1 MATAAQK
8 RRVHKHKS
16 KEAKDKRGN
25 ENAQAKVFTYEWKGL
40 NRDGQKTSG
49 ELRGTSVL
57 EIKTQLKAQGVN
69 PKVVRK
75 KSASLFKSDPKIKPM
90 DIAMVTRQIATML
103 TAGVPLVTT
112 IEMLG
117 RGHEKPK
124 MRTLLGTI
132 VNDIQSGIPLSDALR
147 PHRQYFDDLY
157 VDLVAAGEHSGSL
170 DLVFDR
176 IATYKEKAEA
186 LKSKIKKAMFYPA
199 AVVVVA
205 IAVTTLLLLFVVPQF
220 EEIFAG
226 FGAELPAFT
235 QLIINISEGLQA
247 SWYYFLAAIIIAV
260 IAFKQ
265 AHLRSQEFRDQIDTL
280 VLKIPA
286 IGDILH
292 KGAMARFARTLATTF
307 AAGVPLIDGL
317 ESAAGASGN
326 AVYRKALLKIRAE
339 VMSGMQ
345 MNVAMRTT
353 GLFPDMLIQMVM
365 IGEESG
371 SLDNML
377 NKVANIYEM
386 QVDDAV
392 DGLSSLIEPIMMVV
406 IGGLVGGLIVG
417 MYLPIFQMGQVV
429 G

>member
-1 MATAAQK
+1 MATATATAKNNKAKNKGAKAQPK
-8 RRVHKHKS
+8 IHT
-16 KEAKDKRGN
+16 
-25 ENAQAKVFTYEWKGL
+25 FTWKGH
-40 NRDGQKTSG
+40 NRDGKLSSG
-49 ELRGTSVL
+49 ELRGTSIT
-57 EIKTQLKAQGVN
+57 EIKTLLKSQGIN
-69 PKVVRK
+69 PKTVRK
-75 KSASLFKSDPKIKPM
+75 KSASMFGDKKIKPM
-90 DIAMVTRQIATML
+90 DIAVITRQIATML
-103 TAGVPLVTT
+103 AAGVPLVTS
-112 IEMLG
+112 IELIA
-117 RGHEKPK
+117 RGHEKN
-124 MRTLLGTI
+124 RVRVLLGT
-132 VNDIQSGIPLSDALR
+132 VLADLQAGIPLSDALR
-147 PHRQYFDDLY
+147 PHRVYFDDLY

-170 DLVFDR
+170 DAVFDR
-176 IATYKEKAEA
+176 IATYREKSEA

-205 IAVTTLLLLFVVPQF
+205 IAVTVLLLVAVVPQF
-220 EEIFAG
+220 EEIFNG

-235 QLIINISEGLQA
+235 QLIVNISRGLQ
-247 SWYYFLAAIIIAV
+247 STWYLFLAGIV
-260 IAFKQ
+260 ISVWLFVR
-265 AHLRSQEFRDQIDTL
+265 AHRNSEHFRNRIDEM

-326 AVYRKALLKIRAE
+326 YVYRKALLNVRTE
-339 VMSGMQ
+339 VMAGMQ

-353 GLFPDMLIQMVM
+353 KLFPDMLIQMVM

-406 IGGLVGGLIVG
+406 IGTIVGGLIVG
-417 MYLPIFQMGQVV
+417 MYLPIFNLGKVV

>member
-1 MATAAQK
+1 MATATTA
-8 RRVHKHKS
+8 RKS
-16 KEAKDKRGN
+16 RANKN
-25 ENAQAKVFTYEWKGL
+25 EKKSQPKIYTFEWKGL
-40 NRDGQKTSG
+40 NRDGKKTAG
-49 ELRGTSVL
+49 ELKGATVA
-57 EIKTQLKAQGVN
+57 EIKSLLKQQGVN
-69 PKVVRK
+69 PKIVRK
-75 KSASLFKSDPKIKPM
+75 KSSPLFASNPDIKAM

-103 TAGVPLVTT
+103 AAGVPLVTI

-117 RGHEKPK
+117 RGHEKQK
-124 MRTLLGTI
+124 MRELLGT
-132 VNDIQSGIPLSDALR
+132 VLSEIQSGIPLSDALR
-147 PHRQYFDDLY
+147 PHRRYFDDLY
-157 VDLVAAGEHSGSL
+157 VDLVAAGEHSGLL
-170 DLVFDR
+170 DAVFDR
-176 IATYKEKAEA
+176 IATYREKAEQ

-205 IAVTTLLLLFVVPQF
+205 ILVTTLLLLFVVPQF
-220 EEIFAG
+220 ESIFKG

-235 QLIINISEGLQA
+235 QMIVNISRFLQS
-247 SWYYFLAAIIIAV
+247 SWYIFFAAIVVSIWLFV
-260 IAFKQ
+260 R
-265 AHLRSQEFRDQIDTL
+265 AHRNSQLVRDRVDEW
-280 VLKIPA
+280 VLKIPV
-286 IGDILH
+286 IGNILH
-292 KGAMARFARTLATTF
+292 KAAMARFSRTLATTF
-307 AAGVPLIDGL
+307 AAGVPLIDGM

-326 AVYRKALLKIRAE
+326 AVYRKALLKVRQE
-339 VMSGMQ
+339 VMAGMQ

-406 IGGLVGGLIVG
+406 IGTLVGGLIVG
-417 MYLPIFQMGQVV
+417 MYLPIFQMGNIV

>member
-1 MATAAQK
+1 MATASLAKTTTKTKKQK
-8 RRVHKHKS
+8 
-16 KEAKDKRGN
+16 A
-25 ENAQAKVFTYEWKGL
+25 AKVQPKVVTFEWKGT
-40 NRDGQKTSG
+40 NRDGKKTSG
-49 ELRGTSVL
+49 ELRGTSSA
-57 EIKTQLKAQGVN
+57 EIKAQLKSQGVN
-69 PKVVRK
+69 PKVVK
-75 KSASLFKSDPKIKPM
+75 KKAEPLFKRDPKIKAM
-90 DIAMVTRQIATML
+90 DIAMITRQIATML
-103 TAGVPLVTT
+103 AAGVPIVTT
-112 IEMLG
+112 LEMLG

-124 MRTLLGTI
+124 MRELLGTI
-132 VNDIQSGIPLSDALR
+132 VSDVQAGIPLSDSLR
-147 PHRQYFDDLY
+147 PHKKYFDDLY
-157 VDLVAAGEHSGSL
+157 VDLVGAGEHSGSL
-170 DLVFDR
+170 DAVFDR
-176 IATYKEKAEA
+176 IATYREKAEA

-199 AVVVVA
+199 AVVIVA

-220 EEIFAG
+220 ESIFAG

-235 QLIINISEGLQA
+235 QMIVGLSRWLQS
-247 SWYYFLAAIIIAV
+247 SWYFFVIGIIATV
-260 IAFKQ
+260 WAFRR
-265 AHLRSQEFRDQIDTL
+265 AHLNSQNFRNRIDEL
-280 VLKIPA
+280 VLKIPV

-292 KGAMARFARTLATTF
+292 KAAMARFARTLATTF

-326 AVYRKALLKIRAE
+326 YVYRSALTKVRTE

-371 SLDNML
+371 GLDEML

-392 DGLSSLIEPIMMVV
+392 DALSSLIEPMMMVV
-406 IGGLVGGLIVG
+406 IGTLVGGLIVG
-417 MYLPIFQMGQVV
+417 MYLPIFQLGNVV

>member
-1 MATAAQK
+1 MASASLAK
-8 RRVHKHKS
+8 AKS
-16 KEAKDKRGN
+16 KKEKTAK
-25 ENAQAKVFTYEWKGL
+25 AQPKVVTFEWKGT
-40 NRDGQKTSG
+40 NRDGKKTSG
-49 ELRGTSVL
+49 ELRGISSA
-57 EIKTQLKAQGVN
+57 EIKAQLKSQGVN
-69 PKVVRK
+69 PKVVK
-75 KSASLFKSDPKIKPM
+75 KKADPLFKNDPKIRAM
-90 DIAMVTRQIATML
+90 DIAMITRQIATML
-103 TAGVPLVTT
+103 AAGVPIVTT
-112 IEMLG
+112 LEMLG
-117 RGHEKPK
+117 RSHEKPK
-124 MRTLLGTI
+124 MRELLGAI
-132 VNDIQSGIPLSDALR
+132 VNDVQSGIPLSDSLR

-170 DLVFDR
+170 DAVFDR
-176 IATYKEKAEA
+176 IATYREKAEA

-205 IAVTTLLLLFVVPQF
+205 IGVTALLLLMVVPQF
-220 EEIFAG
+220 EEIFKG

-235 QLIINISEGLQA
+235 QMIVGISRWLQSSWYFFVIGLII
-247 SWYYFLAAIIIAV
+247 FV
-260 IAFKQ
+260 FMFRR
-265 AHLRSQEFRDQIDTL
+265 AHLTSQHFRDRVDEF

-286 IGDILH
+286 IGPILH
-292 KGAMARFARTLATTF
+292 KAAMARFARTLATTF

-326 AVYRKALLKIRAE
+326 YVYRSALHKVRTE

-353 GLFPDMLIQMVM
+353 ELFPDMLIQMVM

-371 SLDNML
+371 GLDEML

-406 IGGLVGGLIVG
+406 IGTLVGGLIVG
-417 MYLPIFQMGQVV
+417 MYLPIFQLGKVV

>member
-1 MATAAQK
+1 MATATAKRKPKTKKPTQK
-8 RRVHKHKS
+8 H
-16 KEAKDKRGN
+16 
-25 ENAQAKVFTYEWKGL
+25 QPKVFTFEWKGV
-40 NRDGQKTSG
+40 NRDGARTSG
-49 ELRGTSVL
+49 ELRGTSIA
-57 EIKTQLKAQGVN
+57 EIRSVLKAQGVT
-69 PKVVRK
+69 PKGVRK
-75 KSASLFKSDPKIKPM
+75 KSAPLFKSEKKITAM
-90 DIAMVTRQIATML
+90 DIAMITRQIATML
-103 TAGVPLVTT
+103 AAGVPLVTT
-112 IEMLG
+112 IELLG
-117 RGHEKPK
+117 RGHEKAK
-124 MRTLLGTI
+124 MRELLATI
-132 VNDIQSGIPLSDALR
+132 LSDVQSGIPLSDALR

-170 DLVFDR
+170 DAVFDR
-176 IATYKEKAEA
+176 IATYREKAEQ

-205 IAVTTLLLLFVVPQF
+205 VAVTVLLLLFVVPQF
-220 EEIFAG
+220 EDIFKG
-226 FGAELPAFT
+226 FGAELPSFT
-235 QLIINISEGLQA
+235 QLIIDVSRWLQS
-247 SWYYFLAAIIIAV
+247 SWYYFAIAIVAAIWL
-260 IAFKQ
+260 FRRT
-265 AHLRSQEFRDQIDTL
+265 HRNSLEFRNKIDQL

-292 KGAMARFARTLATTF
+292 KAAMSRFARTLATTF

-326 AVYRKALLKIRAE
+326 YVYRSALLKVRQE

-371 SLDNML
+371 GLDEML

-406 IGGLVGGLIVG
+406 IGTVVGGLIIG
-417 MYLPIFQMGQVV
+417 MYLPIFEMGNIV

>member
-1 MATAAQK
+1 MATATTVKKPRANK
-8 RRVHKHKS
+8 NDKKS
-16 KEAKDKRGN
+16 QPKIYT
-25 ENAQAKVFTYEWKGL
+25 FEWKGL
-40 NRDGQKTSG
+40 NRDGKKTGG
-49 ELRGTSVL
+49 ELKGTTVA
-57 EIKTQLKAQGVN
+57 EIKSQLKQQGVN

-75 KSASLFKSDPKIKPM
+75 KASPFFARNPDIKAM

-103 TAGVPLVTT
+103 AAGVPLVTT

-117 RGHEKPK
+117 RGHEKQK
-124 MRTLLGTI
+124 MRELLGT
-132 VNDIQSGIPLSDALR
+132 VLSEIQSGIPLSDSLR
-147 PHRQYFDDLY
+147 PHRRYFDDLY

-170 DLVFDR
+170 DAVFDR
-176 IATYKEKAEA
+176 IATYREKAEQ

-205 IAVTTLLLLFVVPQF
+205 ILVTTLLLLFVVPQF
-220 EEIFAG
+220 EEIFNS

-235 QLIINISEGLQA
+235 QFIIGISRFLQS
-247 SWYYFLAAIIIAV
+247 SWYIFFAAIV
-260 IAFKQ
+260 ISIWLFIR
-265 AHLRSQEFRDQIDTL
+265 AHRNSQVVRDRVDEL
-280 VLKIPA
+280 VLKIPV
-286 IGDILH
+286 IGNILH
-292 KGAMARFARTLATTF
+292 KAAMARFSRTLATTF
-307 AAGVPLIDGL
+307 AAGVPLIDGM

-326 AVYRKALLKIRAE
+326 AVYRKALLKVRQE
-339 VMSGMQ
+339 VMAGMQ

-406 IGGLVGGLIVG
+406 IGTLVGGLIVG
-417 MYLPIFQMGQVV
+417 MYLPIFQMGNVV

>member
-1 MATAAQK
+1 MATASARK
-8 RRVHKHKS
+8 KPKS
-16 KEAKDKRGN
+16 AKKN
-25 ENAQAKVFTYEWKGL
+25 TKNQPKVFTFDWKGL
-40 NRDGQKTSG
+40 NRDGQKTAG
-49 ELRGTSVL
+49 ELRGASIS
-57 EIKTQLKAQGVN
+57 EIKGVLKSQGVT
-69 PKVVRK
+69 PKSVRK
-75 KSASLFKSDPKIKPM
+75 QSAPLFKLFEPQINAM

-103 TAGVPLVTT
+103 AAGVPLVTT
-112 IEMLG
+112 LELLG

-124 MRTLLGTI
+124 MRELLGI
-132 VNDIQSGIPLSDALR
+132 IISDVQSGIPLSNALR
-147 PHRQYFDDLY
+147 PHRRYFDDLY
-157 VDLVAAGEHSGSL
+157 VDLVNAGEHSGSL
-170 DLVFDR
+170 DIVFDR
-176 IATYKEKAEA
+176 ISIYKEKAEA

-205 IAVTTLLLLFVVPQF
+205 IAVTVLLLLFVVPQF
-220 EEIFAG
+220 EDIFKG

-235 QLIINISEGLQA
+235 QFVLGISRGLQA
-247 SWYYFLAAIIIAV
+247 SWHIIFAIIGIFIFLFV
-260 IAFKQ
+260 R
-265 AHLRSQEFRDQIDTL
+265 AHRNSLMVRDRVDAML
-280 VLKIPA
+280 LKIPA

-326 AVYRKALLKIRAE
+326 AVYRNALLKVRQE
-339 VMSGMQ
+339 VTSGMQ

-353 GLFPDMLIQMVM
+353 KLFPDMLIQMVM

-377 NKVANIYEM
+377 NKVSNIYEM

-406 IGGLVGGLIVG
+406 IGTIVGGLIVA
-417 MYLPIFQMGQVV
+417 MYLPIFEMGKIV

>member
-1 MATAAQK
+1 MATATATAKNNKAKNKGAKAQPK
-8 RRVHKHKS
+8 IHT
-16 KEAKDKRGN
+16 
-25 ENAQAKVFTYEWKGL
+25 FTWKGL
-40 NRDGQKTSG
+40 NRDGKLSSG
-49 ELRGTSVL
+49 ELRGASITEV
-57 EIKTQLKAQGVN
+57 KTLLKSQGIN
-69 PKVVRK
+69 PKTVRK
-75 KSASLFKSDPKIKPM
+75 KSASMFGDKKIKPM
-90 DIAMVTRQIATML
+90 DIAVITRQIATML
-103 TAGVPLVTT
+103 AAGVPLVTS
-112 IEMLG
+112 IELIA
-117 RGHEKPK
+117 RGHEKNK
-124 MRTLLGTI
+124 VRTLLGT
-132 VNDIQSGIPLSDALR
+132 VLADLQAGIPLSDALR
-147 PHRQYFDDLY
+147 PHRVYFDDLY

-170 DLVFDR
+170 DAVFDR
-176 IATYKEKAEA
+176 IATYKEKSEA

-205 IAVTTLLLLFVVPQF
+205 IAVTALLLVVVVPQF
-220 EEIFAG
+220 EEVFRG

-235 QLIINISEGLQA
+235 QLIVSLSRGLQ
-247 SWYYFLAAIIIAV
+247 STWYLFLAGIV
-260 IAFKQ
+260 ISVWLFVR
-265 AHLRSQEFRDQIDTL
+265 AHRNSEHFRNRIDEM

-326 AVYRKALLKIRAE
+326 YVYRKALLNVRTE
-339 VMSGMQ
+339 VMAGMQ

-353 GLFPDMLIQMVM
+353 KLFPDMLIQMVM

-406 IGGLVGGLIVG
+406 IGTIVGGLIVG
-417 MYLPIFQMGQVV
+417 MYLPIFNLGKVV

>member
-1 MATAAQK
+1 MATATAKRKPKTKKQTQK
-8 RRVHKHKS
+8 H
-16 KEAKDKRGN
+16 
-25 ENAQAKVFTYEWKGL
+25 QPKVFTFEWKGV
-40 NRDGQKTSG
+40 NRDGARTSG
-49 ELRGTSVL
+49 ELRGSSIAEIRSV
-57 EIKTQLKAQGVN
+57 LKAQGVT
-69 PKVVRK
+69 PKGVRK
-75 KSASLFKSDPKIKPM
+75 KSAPLFKSEKKITAM
-90 DIAMVTRQIATML
+90 DIAMITRQIATML
-103 TAGVPLVTT
+103 SAGVPLVTT
-112 IEMLG
+112 IELLG
-117 RGHEKPK
+117 RGHEKAK
-124 MRTLLGTI
+124 VRELLATI
-132 VNDIQSGIPLSDALR
+132 LSDVQSGIPLSDALR
-147 PHRQYFDDLY
+147 PHRRYFDDLY

-170 DLVFDR
+170 DAVFDR
-176 IATYKEKAEA
+176 IATYREKAEQ

-205 IAVTTLLLLFVVPQF
+205 IAVTSLLLLFVVPQF
-220 EEIFAG
+220 EEIFKG

-235 QLIINISEGLQA
+235 QLIVSISRGLQET
-247 SWYYFLAAIIIAV
+247 WYLFFGATLISLIV
-260 IAFKQ
+260 FV
-265 AHLRSQEFRDQIDTL
+265 HTHRRSQKFRDQVDAAI
-280 VLKIPA
+280 LKVPA
-286 IGDILH
+286 IGNILH

-326 AVYRKALLKIRAE
+326 AVYRTALLRVRQE

-371 SLDNML
+371 GLDEML

-406 IGGLVGGLIVG
+406 IGTLVGGLIVA
-417 MYLPIFQMGQVV
+417 MYLPIFQMGKII

>member
-1 MATAAQK
+1 MATAAKK
-8 RRVHKHKS
+8 RVQRKKS
-16 KEAKDKRGN
+16 GSKNDNKNQPKIY
-25 ENAQAKVFTYEWKGL
+25 TYEWKGT
-40 NRDGQKTSG
+40 NRDGQKTAG
-49 ELRGTSVL
+49 ELRGASVT
-57 EIKTQLKAQGVN
+57 EIKSQLKSQGVN

-90 DIAMVTRQIATML
+90 DIAMITRQIATML
-103 TAGVPLVTT
+103 AAGVPLVTT
-112 IEMLG
+112 IELLG

-124 MRTLLGTI
+124 MRTLLGII
-132 VNDIQSGIPLSDALR
+132 VNDIQSGIPLSDALK
-147 PHRQYFDDLY
+147 PHNQYFDELY

-170 DLVFDR
+170 DVVFDR
-176 IATYKEKAEA
+176 IAIYREKAEA

-199 AVVVVA
+199 AVVIVA
-205 IAVTTLLLLFVVPQF
+205 ISVTALLLLFVVPQF
-220 EEIFAG
+220 EDIFAG

-235 QLIINISEGLQA
+235 QMIINISRYLQS
-247 SWYYFLAAIIIAV
+247 SWYFFVAAIVIAV
-260 IAFKQ
+260 VSFRQ
-265 AHLRSQEFRDQIDTL
+265 AHLRSQDFRDKVDAFI
-280 VLKIPA
+280 LKIPL

-326 AVYRKALLKIRAE
+326 AVYRKAILKIRTE

-406 IGGLVGGLIVG
+406 IGTLVGGLIVG
-417 MYLPIFQMGQVV
+417 MYLPIFQLGKVV

>member
-1 MATAAQK
+1 MSTAAVK
-8 RRVHKHKS
+8 RKPKTKKEVKH
-16 KEAKDKRGN
+16 
-25 ENAQAKVFTYEWKGL
+25 QPKVFTFEWKGV
-40 NRDGQKTSG
+40 NRDGQKTAG
-49 ELRGTSVL
+49 ELRGSSIA
-57 EIKTQLKAQGVN
+57 EIRSTLKAQGVT
-69 PKVVRK
+69 PKNVRK
-75 KSASLFKSDPKIKPM
+75 KATPLFKSEKKVTAM
-90 DIAMVTRQIATML
+90 DIAMFTRQVATML
-103 TAGVPLVTT
+103 AAGVPLVTT
-112 IEMLG
+112 IELLG
-117 RGHEKPK
+117 KGHEKAK
-124 MRTLLGTI
+124 VRELLGSI
-132 VNDIQSGIPLSDALR
+132 LSDVQSGIPLSDALR

-170 DLVFDR
+170 DAVFDR
-176 IATYKEKAEA
+176 IATYREKAEA

-205 IAVTTLLLLFVVPQF
+205 IAVTTLLLLVVVPQF
-220 EEIFAG
+220 ESIFKG

-235 QLIINISEGLQA
+235 QLIVNISRWLQA
-247 SWYYFLAAIIIAV
+247 SWYFFAIAIIGGIWL
-260 IAFKQ
+260 FRR
-265 AHLRSQEFRDQIDTL
+265 AHRSSQMVRDKVDET

-292 KGAMARFARTLATTF
+292 KASMARFARTLATTF

-326 AVYRKALLKIRAE
+326 AVYKKALLKVRQE

-345 MNVAMRTT
+345 MNVALRTT

-371 SLDNML
+371 GLDDML
-377 NKVANIYEM
+377 NKLANIYEM

-406 IGGLVGGLIVG
+406 IGSLVGGLIVG
-417 MYLPIFQMGQVV
+417 MYLPIFQMGNIVSS
-429 G
+429 

>member
-1 MATAAQK
+1 MATATTARK
-8 RRVHKHKS
+8 PRANKNDKKS
-16 KEAKDKRGN
+16 QPKIYT
-25 ENAQAKVFTYEWKGL
+25 FEWKGL
-40 NRDGQKTSG
+40 NRDGKKTGG
-49 ELRGTSVL
+49 ELKGTTVA
-57 EIKTQLKAQGVN
+57 EIKSQLKQQGVN

-75 KSASLFKSDPKIKPM
+75 KASPFFARNPDIKAM

-103 TAGVPLVTT
+103 AAGVPLVTT

-117 RGHEKPK
+117 RGHEKQK
-124 MRTLLGTI
+124 MRELLGT
-132 VNDIQSGIPLSDALR
+132 VLSEIQSGIPLSDSLR
-147 PHRQYFDDLY
+147 PHRRYFDDLY

-170 DLVFDR
+170 DAVFDR
-176 IATYKEKAEA
+176 IATYREKAEQ

-205 IAVTTLLLLFVVPQF
+205 ILVTTLLLLFVVPQF
-220 EEIFAG
+220 EEIFSS

-235 QLIINISEGLQA
+235 QMIVGISRFLQS
-247 SWYYFLAAIIIAV
+247 SWYIFFFAIV
-260 IAFKQ
+260 ISIWLFIR
-265 AHLRSQEFRDQIDTL
+265 AHRNSQVVRDRVDEL
-280 VLKIPA
+280 VLKIPV
-286 IGDILH
+286 IGNILH
-292 KGAMARFARTLATTF
+292 KAAMARFSRTLATTF
-307 AAGVPLIDGL
+307 AAGVPLIDGM

-326 AVYRKALLKIRAE
+326 AVYRKALLKVRQE
-339 VMSGMQ
+339 VMAGMQ

-406 IGGLVGGLIVG
+406 IGTLVGGLIVG
-417 MYLPIFQMGQVV
+417 MYLPIFQMGNVV

>member
-1 MATAAQK
+1 
-8 RRVHKHKS
+8 
-16 KEAKDKRGN
+16 
-25 ENAQAKVFTYEWKGL
+25 
-40 NRDGQKTSG
+40 
-49 ELRGTSVL
+49 
-57 EIKTQLKAQGVN
+57 
-69 PKVVRK
+69 
-75 KSASLFKSDPKIKPM
+75 
-90 DIAMVTRQIATML
+90 MVTRQIATML
-103 TAGVPLVTT
+103 AAGVPLVTT
-112 IEMLG
+112 LELLG

-124 MRTLLGTI
+124 MRALLTNI
-132 VNDIQSGIPLSDALR
+132 VAEVQSGVPLSDALR
-147 PHRQYFDDLY
+147 PQRQYFDDLY
-157 VDLVAAGEHSGSL
+157 VDLVAAGEHSGAL
-170 DLVFDR
+170 DQVFDR

-205 IAVTTLLLLFVVPQF
+205 IGVTALLLLMVVPQF
-220 EEIFAG
+220 EEIFKG

-235 QLIINISEGLQA
+235 QLIINISKALQA
-247 SWYYFLAAIIIAV
+247 TWYFFAAGIIAAV
-260 IAFKQ
+260 WTFRRAHRNAQ
-265 AHLRSQEFRDQIDTL
+265 AVRDRTDELI
-280 VLKIPA
+280 LKTPA

-292 KGAMARFARTLATTF
+292 KAAMARFARTLATTF

-326 AVYRKALLKIRAE
+326 AVYRNALLKIRQD
-339 VMSGMQ
+339 VMAGMQ

-353 GLFPDMLIQMVM
+353 KLFPDMLIQMVM

-377 NKVANIYEM
+377 NKIANIYEM

-406 IGGLVGGLIVG
+406 IGTLVGGLIVG
-417 MYLPIFQMGQVV
+417 MYLPIFQMGNVV

>member
-1 MATAAQK
+1 MASASLTKTTTKKQKAAK
-8 RRVHKHKS
+8 
-16 KEAKDKRGN
+16 
-25 ENAQAKVFTYEWKGL
+25 AQPKVVTFEWKGT
-40 NRDGQKTSG
+40 NRDGKKTSG
-49 ELRGTSVL
+49 ELRGTSSA
-57 EIKTQLKAQGVN
+57 EIKAQLKSQGVN
-69 PKVVRK
+69 PKVVK
-75 KSASLFKSDPKIKPM
+75 KKAESLFKRDPKIKAM
-90 DIAMVTRQIATML
+90 DIAMITRQIATML
-103 TAGVPLVTT
+103 AAGVPIVTT
-112 IEMLG
+112 LEMLG
-117 RGHEKPK
+117 RGHEKPR
-124 MRTLLGTI
+124 MRELLGTI
-132 VNDIQSGIPLSDALR
+132 VNDVQAGIPLSDALR

-170 DLVFDR
+170 DAVFDR
-176 IATYKEKAEA
+176 IATYREKAEA

-199 AVVVVA
+199 AVIVVA

-220 EEIFAG
+220 EEIFNG

-235 QLIINISEGLQA
+235 QMIIAISRWLQS
-247 SWYYFLAAIIIAV
+247 SWYIFV
-260 IAFKQ
+260 IGIVLTIWGFRR
-265 AHLRSQEFRDQIDTL
+265 AHLQSQSFRDRVDEFIL
-280 VLKIPA
+280 RIP
-286 IGDILH
+286 IVGSILH
-292 KGAMARFARTLATTF
+292 KAAMARFARTLATTF

-326 AVYRKALLKIRAE
+326 YVYRSALTKVRTE

-371 SLDNML
+371 GLDEML

-406 IGGLVGGLIVG
+406 IGTLVGGLIVG
-417 MYLPIFQMGQVV
+417 MYLPIFQMGKVV

>member
-1 MATAAQK
+1 MASASLAKTTNKKQKAAK
-8 RRVHKHKS
+8 
-16 KEAKDKRGN
+16 
-25 ENAQAKVFTYEWKGL
+25 AQPKVVTFEWKGT
-40 NRDGQKTSG
+40 NRDGKKTSG
-49 ELRGTSVL
+49 ELRGTSSA
-57 EIKTQLKAQGVN
+57 EIKAQLKSQGVN
-69 PKVVRK
+69 PKVVK
-75 KSASLFKSDPKIKPM
+75 KKAEALFRSDPKIKAM
-90 DIAMVTRQIATML
+90 DIAMITRQIATML
-103 TAGVPLVTT
+103 AAGVPIVTT
-112 IEMLG
+112 LEMLG

-124 MRTLLGTI
+124 MRELLGAI
-132 VNDIQSGIPLSDALR
+132 VTDVQAGIPLSDSLK

-170 DLVFDR
+170 DAVFDR
-176 IATYKEKAEA
+176 IATYREKAEA

-205 IAVTTLLLLFVVPQF
+205 VLVTTLLLLFVVPQF
-220 EEIFAG
+220 EEIFSS

-235 QLIINISEGLQA
+235 QMIIGISRWLQS
-247 SWYYFLAAIIIAV
+247 SWYFFVIAIILGV
-260 IAFKQ
+260 WSFKR
-265 AHLRSQEFRDQIDTL
+265 AHLKSQNFRNRVDEA

-286 IGDILH
+286 IGPILH
-292 KGAMARFARTLATTF
+292 KAAMARFSRTLATTF

-326 AVYRKALLKIRAE
+326 YVYRSALTKVRTE

-371 SLDNML
+371 GLDEML

-392 DGLSSLIEPIMMVV
+392 DGLSSLIEPMMMVV
-406 IGGLVGGLIVG
+406 IGTLVGGLIVG
-417 MYLPIFQMGQVV
+417 MYLPIFQLGNVV